1 MSELALFLA
10 IVFSLVLSALLILY
24 IFRELIFNA
33 VLGWFEG
40 SVRKIEIRQ
49 GAFKDRATFYVIFQL
64 LALSALPVILWF
76 LFENILLIGI
86 GLFLSIRAPGFINK
100 WKKTRRKRLIE
111 QELPVTLAMFA
122 SALSSGVSLNT
133 AIATYVSQTKS
144 PLSTEM
150 AYVIRMQR
158 LGVDFDDALE
168 QVAARVNLMDFNLV
182 VLSMRISKLVGGN
195 LSDTLL
201 SLSNSIQQKLV
212 IEGKI
217 KALTSQ
223 GVMQA
228 WVMSMLPVL
237 VAVALTFIQPDQMD
251 KLYHTTAGNIVLL
264 ICAAMDYIGFKVIKK
279 ILSIDV

>member
-1 MSELALFLA
+1 MPDSFFFLVV
-10 IVFSLVLSALLILY
+10 VFSLVLSVLLLLY
-24 IFRELIFNA
+24 IFRRLITNA
-33 VLGWFEG
+33 VLGWFDG
-40 SVRKIEIRQ
+40 SVKKTELRQ
-49 GAFKDRATFYVIFQL
+49 GAFKDRATFFVIFQL
-64 LALSALPVILWF
+64 LALLAFPVVVWF
-76 LFENILLIGI
+76 VFENIFLIFI
-86 GLFLSIRAPGFINK
+86 GFIISIRAPGYISK
-100 WKKTRRKRLIE
+100 WRNERRKRRIE

-122 SALSSGVSLNT
+122 SALSSGVSLTT
-133 AIATYVSQTKS
+133 AIATYVSQTKT

-150 AYVIRMQR
+150 AYVIRLQR
-158 LGVDFDDALE
+158 LGVDFDEALE
-168 QVAARVNLMDFNLV
+168 QVASRVGLVDFNLV

-195 LSDTLL
+195 LSDILL

-251 KLYHTTAGNIVLL
+251 KLYNTTAGNVVLI
-264 ICAAMDYIGFKVIKK
+264 ICAVMDYIGFKVIKK